1 VLVDEF
7 VDALCGRTGG
17 ATPGGSRS
25 RADGDDGYSADAEA
39 DEGDG
44 ISPGAAPHLV
54 SRVPT
59 AGSKRRAP
67 SASSAA
73 ELSGAGLRERDVD
86 CIAERLSR
94 IQASPPK
101 RRKAGASVHA
111 QPRAIF
117 GVYAPA
123 MVEAPA
129 DGGGGGVPLGEAAPG
144 APLCWPSSHFSVVA
158 RDDPAMQT

>member
-1 VLVDEF
+1 VDEF

-17 ATPGGSRS
+17 AAPPGSRC
-25 RADGDDGYSADAEA
+25 RADGCGDDGYSADAEA

-54 SRVPT
+54 SRVPS

-73 ELSGAGLRERDVD
+73 EVYGSGLRERDVD

-101 RRKAGASVHA
+101 RCKAT
-111 QPRAIF
+111 QPRSIF

-123 MVEAPA
+123 LAAAPA
-129 DGGGGGVPLGEAAPG
+129 DGGGGGVPLAEAAAAAALSWPPG
-144 APLCWPSSHFSVVA
+144 
-158 RDDPAMQT
+158 RDEPDMQTG